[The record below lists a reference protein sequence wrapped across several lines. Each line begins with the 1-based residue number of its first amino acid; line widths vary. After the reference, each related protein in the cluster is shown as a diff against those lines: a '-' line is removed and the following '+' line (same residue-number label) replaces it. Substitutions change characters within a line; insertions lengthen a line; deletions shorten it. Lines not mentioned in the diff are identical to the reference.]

1 MPSKKTLV
9 IVAMVV
15 VFFIACAI
23 DSNFGATLLLIY
35 FFAGMFWLLVKACK
49 AAKQKYS
56 KKGHTMKA
64 STSAQATRQSVPRQ
78 PTELWDDYAGDDAA
92 YSYQNVGVFVPDT
105 SIFSRPDVTEGAL
118 VTLRQEP
125 ENKYDGQAVAVVIGR
140 KRIGYLYRGRLQDMA
155 NDWLDRGDSISGR
168 ISSVSPYSYDVK
180 KDGIKIDLYFYE

>member
-1 MPSKKTLV
+1 MGGKKTLV
-9 IVAMVV
+9 IVALVALFLV
-15 VFFIACAI
+15 ACFINGDFAA
-23 DSNFGATLLLIY
+23 ALALIY
-35 FFAGMFWLLVKACK
+35 FFAGMFWVIFTACK

-56 KKGHTMKA
+56 KKGRTMQA
-64 STSAQATRQSVPRQ
+64 STSAQVVRKSVPRQ

-118 VTLRQEP
+118 VTFRQEP
-125 ENKYDGQAVAVVIGR
+125 ENKYDSQAVAVVIGR

-155 NDWLDRGDSISGR
+155 NDWIDRGDSVSGR
-168 ISSVSPYSYDVK
+168 ISSISPYSYDVK